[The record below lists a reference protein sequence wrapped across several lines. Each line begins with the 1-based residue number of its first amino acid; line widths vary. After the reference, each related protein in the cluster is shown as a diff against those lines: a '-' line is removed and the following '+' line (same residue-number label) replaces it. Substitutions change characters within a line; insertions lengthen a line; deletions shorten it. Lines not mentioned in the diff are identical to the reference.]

1 MIFQYQMKICPNFH
15 VSLPP
20 SVIKEK
26 VFFFLVGQVVWKH
39 PCGDEKSSYPAALLV
54 LHVAGLVG
62 FGHNKGQN
70 DGALL
75 VEYTFVQYQHQPPTG
90 SQEAPWLP
98 MSPGKRK
105 IEFNCV
111 QKWLKGRVSLGKP
124 LEKRNRFK
132 IAGLKSQLSCT
143 DMADAFSESHSAA
156 HKCGSHFS

>member
-26 VFFFLVGQVVWKH
+26 VIFFLVGQVVWKH
-39 PCGDEKSSYPAALLV
+39 PCGDEKSSHPAAFLV

-70 DGALL
+70 NEALL
-75 VEYTFVQYQHQPPTG
+75 VEYKPVPASLANWFPL
-90 SQEAPWLP
+90 SLS
-98 MSPGKRK
+98 MSPGDRK

-111 QKWLKGRVSLGKP
+111 QEWHKGRVQDP
-124 LEKRNRFK
+124 LWE
-132 IAGLKSQLSCT
+132 GL
-143 DMADAFSESHSAA
+143 
-156 HKCGSHFS
+156 